1 MVYFMA
7 FQFRQHKILTAI
19 SAVFALLFLGV
30 VILVLFSE
38 PLIRSFTNHRAG
50 GKIGREFAIDGA
62 LDINWDWN
70 KTRVHAE
77 KIRLAN
83 AEGYA
88 EPEMVTIESVDFDF
102 KPAKLLLGRLEFG
115 EIEINKPNI
124 VLEKKAPGETNWE
137 FPALSNANLASEAA
151 IPDSRKNFPIIGNIM
166 INNGRLIYRD
176 GVKNLNL
183 DLELETVSGSGGNK
197 KKDGAGFKISG
208 DGLLQKQKFVLDASG
223 GSLEALRDSSQDFPL
238 NLKLVMGPTEIVVNG
253 AFKDPVKMT
262 GVDASLEI
270 KGHNLADIFYLTAIP
285 LPPTPP
291 YLLKGQLTK
300 EGEVWGYKDFTG
312 KVGGSDLSG
321 NLSYDT
327 SGERG
332 FLKAELVSNLLDSR
346 DLGGFIGLS
355 PDGKNAAPEQ
365 KAEAAKEKADSK
377 LIPDVPLEVKRLR
390 AADLDVTL
398 KAKKIEAP
406 GLPFKGLDVRFDL
419 QNGILKLDP
428 LNIVLADGTVDGSVE
443 INGQHDI
450 PPMKMDLNLRKL
462 SLKQFFGNTRF
473 EDTTQGYFGGKVNLA
488 GTGASLAD
496 VLATSNGNLS
506 IIMSGGTIS
515 LLLVEASDLDIGQA
529 LPLFM
534 GKDKATPIRCGVM
547 DFDVKNGILKSKIF
561 VLDTADSL
569 LLGNVGIDMK
579 RELISAKLDSKPKD
593 NSLLSAQTPIIV
605 SGELKKPSIGIDPAR
620 AGARGAA
627 AAILGTLLT
636 PFAAIIPFIEAGD
649 VQNANC
655 RALINEAKK

>member
-1 MVYFMA
+1 MA

-19 SAVFALLFLGV
+19 SAVFAIIILGIF
-30 VILVLFSE
+30 ILVVFSE
-38 PLIRSFTNHRAG
+38 PIIRSFTNHKAG
-50 GKIGREFAIDGA
+50 GKIGREFAIDGD

-70 KTRVHAE
+70 KTRVRAE
-77 KIRLAN
+77 KIRLGN
-83 AEGYA
+83 AEGYE
-88 EPEMVTIESVDFDF
+88 EPEMVTIDSINFDF
-102 KPAKLLLGRLEFG
+102 KPIKLLIGRLEFG
-115 EIEINKPNI
+115 DIEINKPNI
-124 VLEKKAPGETNWE
+124 ILEKKSPDDKNWE
-137 FPALSNANLASEAA
+137 FPKTSNANLAGEAA
-151 IPDSRKNFPIIGNIM
+151 LPDSRKNFPIIGNLT

-176 GVKNLNL
+176 GVKNLDL
-183 DLELETVSGSGGNK
+183 DLELETVSGSGNK
-197 KKDGAGFKISG
+197 EKDGGGFKISG
-208 DGLLQKQKFVLDASG
+208 DGLLQKQKFILDASG
-223 GSLEALRDSSQDFPL
+223 GSLESLRDSSKDFPL
-238 NLKLVMGPTEIVVNG
+238 NLKLVMGPTEINVNG
-253 AFKDPVKMT
+253 VFKDPVKMT

-270 KGHNLADIFYLTAIP
+270 KGHNMADIFYLTAIP

-291 YLLKGQLTK
+291 YTLKGQLSK
-300 EGEVWGYKDFTG
+300 EGEVWGYKEFTG

-332 FLKAELVSNLLDSR
+332 FLKADLVSNLLDSR

-365 KAEAAKEKADSK
+365 KAEAAKKKSSPK
-377 LIPDVPLEVKRLR
+377 LIPDVPLKVERLR

-419 QNGILKLDP
+419 KNGILKLNP
-428 LNIVLADGTVDGSVE
+428 LNVVLADGTVDGAIE
-443 INGQHDI
+443 IDAQKDI
-450 PPMKMDLNLRKL
+450 PPMRMDLNLRKL

-473 EDTTQGYFGGKVNLA
+473 KDTTKGYFGGKVNLA

-496 VLATSNGNLS
+496 VLATSNGSLA
-506 IIMSGGTIS
+506 IIMSGGTMS

-529 LPLFM
+529 VPLFM
-534 GKDKATPIRCGVM
+534 GEDKSTAIRCGVM
-547 DFDVKNGILKSKIF
+547 DFDVKDGILKSKIF

-593 NSLLSAQTPIIV
+593 NSLFSAQTPIVV
-605 SGELKKPSIGIDPAR
+605 SGQLKKPSVGIDPAR

-636 PFAAIIPFIEAGD
+636 PFAAIIPFIEAGE

-655 RALINEAKK
+655 RALINEAKR